1 MYKHE
6 IVAGEVC
13 GICVHYYQHYIFRH
27 GKYSAIWYGHCR
39 CPRPKRRTPEPTCSS
54 WEPAKISRR
63 KRPAAVDRCGA
74 PYLIRS
80 GLQFLRVVHIGE
92 LAGRPRLGEAE
103 KFRVAPDDRAAPGI
117 SGEGHQL
124 WKESLGEEDRIAPPA
139 LPREGMNEIGRFQKG
154 IYQVFNTFCCQIW
167 LIADR
172 KQDSVHIPQ
181 GGEAQPDTRRHPLP
195 GVAIEEGKV
204 AQLSRL
210 GQYLAILAGDHRLCK
225 EGGGRAAKARR

>member
-1 MYKHE
+1 M
-6 IVAGEVC
+6 
-13 GICVHYYQHYIFRH
+13 
-27 GKYSAIWYGHCR
+27 
-39 CPRPKRRTPEPTCSS
+39 
-54 WEPAKISRR
+54 
-63 KRPAAVDRCGA
+63 
-74 PYLIRS
+74 
-80 GLQFLRVVHIGE
+80 
-92 LAGRPRLGEAE
+92 
-103 KFRVAPDDRAAPGI
+103 APDDRAAPGI

-225 EGGGRAAKARR
+225 EGGGQGGKGPAIEGNSVQKGQQLVGAEAAAVAGAEEDATDLHGPALTARNRWAPERHSGPGAPAAPGRPPPPPRPPGGRCPPARGAPFPHKGCNPHSDIGSQR